1 MAASSSTMEG
11 DVAARVAALREAE
24 SAGQQL
30 EAKLSVARTLLS
42 SASTRLGNTVDNAE

>member
-1 MAASSSTMEG
+1 MAASSTILEA

-30 EAKLSVARTLLS
+30 EARLSVARTLLS
-42 SASTRLGNTVDNAE
+42 SASTRLGTTVDNVE